1 MVGEPQKLWMK
12 QMDTLLV
19 DVTIL
24 PFAGYVTTPICFNYH
39 LGLACPSYFLSIA
52 HLRVMLLHVDFQ
64 E

>member
-1 MVGEPQKLWMK
+1 MK